1 MSRPKSSVVSLLDL
15 AAQGYN
21 IRQARKTQNA
31 IEDTSNE
38 IQTLKSGVEASIQL
52 HMAALSGLSA
62 LYDETIK
69 ISDSIGS
76 MLEIIAHRNL
86 IDENLADLKIELI
99 TVEQELDELE
109 ELFEEYPAFAT
120 LKAEALKET
129 VEGLGLT
136 IRDFKYMERPEDIK
150 WADGILKRATSTYG
164 TFIKRLG
171 DAE

>member
-1 MSRPKSSVVSLLDL
+1 MARPKSSVVSLLDL

-31 IEDTSNE
+31 IEDNSNE
-38 IQTLKSGVEASIQL
+38 IQTLKSGVETSIQL
-52 HMAALSGLSA
+52 QMAALSGLSA
-62 LYDETIK
+62 LHDQMTVVNSNLSSLVEILAHQ
-69 ISDSIGS
+69 SSIV
-76 MLEIIAHRNL
+76 ER
-86 IDENLADLKIELI
+86 LADLKLELI
-99 TVEQELDELE
+99 TIEQELDDLE